1 MKTLKVII
9 VLIGFMFSFNNQI
22 FAIDCDF
29 AKYVVKLK
37 EMMATERSRSGL
49 LKDVAIIEEFVS
61 YSVCGD
67 PIKTHYETMK
77 KGLKAIVNLQK
88 YENKLV
94 KGIDIPPPN
103 PCDQVDS
110 TLPSLE
116 NATFENLD
124 LRDCKFPKM
133 FLLNSKFIN
142 VNLKGQDFSNIM
154 MDDLIFKGSNLENV
168 NFSGTQLYNS
178 IIMNSSL
185 NGAKFNDKTEFMRV
199 RLLNNKID
207 DDLLRE
213 ILVWYLYRPEDGAC
227 SKFGCTKEGALKGV
241 AQEYEKYLQKNIK
254 TGVILLHRSNLIT
267 DKELDTILSTH
278 PYKE

>member
-1 MKTLKVII
+1 MKTLQVII
-9 VLIGFMFSFNNQI
+9 VFIGFLLSFNNQI
-22 FAIDCDF
+22 FAIECDF

-37 EMMATERSRSGL
+37 EMVATERSSSGL

-77 KGLKAIVNLQK
+77 KSLNAIVNLQK

-116 NATFENLD
+116 NETFENVD

-133 FLLNSKFIN
+133 FLLRMK
-142 VNLKGQDFSNIM
+142 V
-154 MDDLIFKGSNLENV
+154 
-168 NFSGTQLYNS
+168 
-178 IIMNSSL
+178 SSHS
-185 NGAKFNDKTEFMRV
+185 
-199 RLLNNKID
+199 
-207 DDLLRE
+207 
-213 ILVWYLYRPEDGAC
+213 LVVY
-227 SKFGCTKEGALKGV
+227 F
-241 AQEYEKYLQKNIK
+241 
-254 TGVILLHRSNLIT
+254 
-267 DKELDTILSTH
+267 
-278 PYKE
+278 